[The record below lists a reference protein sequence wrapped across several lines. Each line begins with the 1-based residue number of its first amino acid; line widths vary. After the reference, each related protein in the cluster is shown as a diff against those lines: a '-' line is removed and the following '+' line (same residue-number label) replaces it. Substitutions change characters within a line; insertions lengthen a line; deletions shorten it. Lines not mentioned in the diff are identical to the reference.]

1 MLNVRTFIDRPI
13 LSGVISVMIVIVGA
27 IGLTQ
32 LPIEQ
37 FPDIAPPTVSVRASY
52 TGANAETLQK
62 SVVVPLEEAINGV
75 ENMIYMTSNASN
87 NGSCNINVFFK
98 QGTDP
103 NMATVNVQN
112 RVAQAQGLLP
122 AEVTRTG
129 VNVVRRQTST
139 LKSLGLYS
147 PNDTYDLAFLNN
159 YFKINIEPRLSRVP
173 GVGEVDVYGS
183 NYSMRIWLDPAK
195 MAQHNLMPS
204 DITAVLA
211 EQNVESPA
219 GTLGEES
226 ENTFQYVLKYRG
238 RYEEEAD
245 YEQMVIR
252 SEPDGSVL
260 RLKDVARVEMGL
272 QGYAIEGY
280 INGHQ
285 GTTSM
290 ISQTPGSNANEII
303 IAIDKLVEEIRK
315 DLPADMELIDLM
327 STKDFLDASIH
338 SVRRTLLE
346 AAVLVVLV
354 VLLFL
359 RSWRATLVPLVAIVV
374 SLVGTFGFLYVAG
387 FSLNT
392 LTLFALVLVIG
403 TVVDDAIVVAE
414 AVQTKMETQQT
425 HPLAPPCEGGER
437 SPLTAGEDVAKE
449 NPCAAAQTH
458 SSPLPTREGQGGGSA
473 GGKSATITAM
483 RGITTA
489 LITSTLVFMAVFIPV
504 CFMGGTS
511 GIFYTHFGLTMA
523 VAVLI
528 SLINAL
534 TLSPALCAR
543 LLKVKTATRSP
554 LNNRGCDSTPGN
566 SAVDD
571 STLEECPSDIDGRPL
586 QGRYVC
592 DTLSAGPS
600 DTAVIERRR
609 FHRLPSFVQSFVSIL
624 QLIVRPFVRPFQSFV
639 QRFVKGYQSCVLFF
653 IGHKWL
659 VGGLVAAA
667 LATFFYLLSTT
678 KTALVPDEDMGV
690 IYVTVQTQPGS
701 TKSET
706 HRMMDRIEQLI
717 TDLPQIKAYSK
728 SVGVSR
734 MAGQSSNNGMFLLRL
749 KNWDERRGKGDDLK
763 SVMAEVNRRVADISE
778 AKIMAFTQPMI
789 SGYGA
794 TNGFELQVQDHQDR
808 GVDSLMAVTNRLIA
822 ALQARPEISRA
833 QTSFHNRYPQ
843 YRLHIDAAR
852 CKRAGVSPS
861 DVLACLSGYIGG
873 TYSSN
878 MNKYSK
884 LYRVMVQAEVTARLD
899 EQALNNM
906 YVRAKDGS
914 MAPVSGFVQLTPIMG
929 TANLTRFNLF
939 PAIQVSGMPEKGY
952 SSGQTLKAVRE
963 EAARVL
969 PQGYGFEFAGM
980 SREEASAGQ
989 HTLYVFIVCIVFIYL
1004 ILCALYESLFIPLA
1018 VILSVPFGL
1027 MGSFLFAQWFGLENN
1042 IYMQTGVIM
1051 LIGLLSKTAIL
1062 LTEYAS
1068 ERRRAGMSIARA
1080 ALSAAQVR
1088 LRPIL
1093 MTSLTMIFGLL
1104 PMMFATGAGANGN
1117 ISLGVGTVGGMLIG
1131 TIALLLFV
1139 PSLFVVFQ
1147 QLEERMKIH

>member
-1 MLNVRTFIDRPI
+1 MSIKTFIDRPI
-13 LSGVISVMIVIVGA
+13 LAGVISVMIVIIGA

-37 FPDIAPPTVSVRASY
+37 FPDIAPPTVTVSANY

-75 ENMIYMTSNASN
+75 ENMIYMTSISSN
-87 NGSCNINVFFK
+87 NGSARIHVFFK

-129 VNVVRRQTST
+129 VTVMRRQTST
-139 LKSLGLYS
+139 LKSFGLYS
-147 PNDTYDLAFLNN
+147 PGGTYDLAFLNN

-195 MAQHNLMPS
+195 MAQHCLMPS

-238 RYEEEAD
+238 RYEEETD
-245 YEQMVIR
+245 YENLVIR
-252 SEPDGSVL
+252 CEPDGSIL
-260 RLKDVARVEMGL
+260 RLKDVARVEIGL
-272 QGYAIEGY
+272 QGYAIEGE
-280 INGHQ
+280 INGHP
-285 GTTSM
+285 GATCM

-303 IAIDKLVEEIRK
+303 IAIDKMVEEIRK
-315 DLPADMELIDLM
+315 DLPADMEIIDLM

-359 RSWRATLVPLVAIVV
+359 RSWRATLIPLVAIVV
-374 SLVGTFGFLYVAG
+374 SLVGTFGFLYIAG

-414 AVQTKMETQQT
+414 AVQTKLDRPT
-425 HPLAPPCEGGER
+425 PLAPPCEGGER
-437 SPLTAGEDVAKE
+437 SPLTVEG
-449 NPCAAAQTH
+449 NAASLNH
-458 SSPLPTREGQGGGSA
+458 STPSLTGRAGGGSVL
-473 GGKSATITAM
+473 SAMHDVKA
-483 RGITTA
+483 A

-511 GIFYTHFGLTMA
+511 GIFYTQFGLTMA

-528 SLINAL
+528 SMINAL

-543 LLKVKTATRSP
+543 LLRRKSRGAHSPHAAASSDETPPSGKPQLPPFIQKSYAT
-554 LNNRGCDSTPGN
+554 
-566 SAVDD
+566 
-571 STLEECPSDIDGRPL
+571 
-586 QGRYVC
+586 Y
-592 DTLSAGPS
+592 
-600 DTAVIERRR
+600 ER
-609 FHRLPSFVQSFVSIL
+609 
-624 QLIVRPFVRPFQSFV
+624 
-639 QRFVKGYQSCVLFF
+639 CVAFF
-653 IGHKWL
+653 CGHKWL
-659 VGGLVAAA
+659 VGGLVVAAIA
-667 LATFFYLLSTT
+667 AFFYLLATT

-701 TKSET
+701 TKAQT
-706 HRMMDRIEQLI
+706 HEMMNRVEQRLI
-717 TDLPQIKAYSK
+717 DLPQIKAYSK

-749 KNWDERRGKGDDLK
+749 KNWEERKQKGDDLK

-808 GVDSLMAVTNRLIA
+808 GVDSLMAVTNRLID
-822 ALQARPEISRA
+822 ALRHRPEISRA
-833 QTSFHNRYPQ
+833 QTSFDNRYPQ
-843 YRLHIDAAR
+843 YRLTVDAAR
-852 CKRAGVSPS
+852 CKQAGVSPS
-861 DVLACLSGYIGG
+861 DVLSCLSGYIGG
-873 TYSSN
+873 SYSSN
-878 MNKYSK
+878 MNKFSK
-884 LYRVMVQAEVTARLD
+884 LYRVMVQAEVNARLD
-899 EQALNNM
+899 VQSLNNM
-906 YVRAKDGS
+906 YVRTKDGS
-914 MAPVSGFVQLTPIMG
+914 MAPLSGFVQLKPIMG
-929 TANLTRFNLF
+929 TATLTRFNLF

-952 SSGQTLKAVRE
+952 SSGQALQAVRE

-989 HTLYVFIVCIVFIYL
+989 HTIYVFAACIIFIYL
-1004 ILCALYESLFIPLA
+1004 ILCALYESLLIPLA
-1018 VILSVPFGL
+1018 IILSVPFGL

-1042 IYMQTGVIM
+1042 IFMQTGVIM

-1068 ERRRAGMSIARA
+1068 ERRRAGMTILQA
-1080 ALSAAQVR
+1080 ALSAAKVR

-1131 TIALLLFV
+1131 TIALLLLV

-1147 QLEERMKIH
+1147 TIEEKI

>member
-1 MLNVRTFIDRPI
+1 MFNVKTFIDRPI
-13 LSGVISVMIVIVGA
+13 LAGVISVMIVIVGA

-37 FPDIAPPTVSVRASY
+37 FPDIAPPTVSVRTSY

-62 SVVVPLEEAINGV
+62 AVVVPLEEAINGV

-87 NGSCNINVFFK
+87 NGSANINVFFK

-103 NMATVNVQN
+103 DMATVNVQN

-129 VNVVRRQTST
+129 VIVMRRQTST

-147 PNDTYDLAFLNN
+147 PGGTYDLAFLNN

-195 MAQHNLMPS
+195 MAQHGLMPS
-204 DITAVLA
+204 DINAVLA

-226 ENTFQYVLKYRG
+226 DNAFQYVLKYRG
-238 RYEEEAD
+238 RYEDESD
-245 YEQMVIR
+245 YENLVVR
-252 SEPDGSVL
+252 SLPDGSIL
-260 RLKDVARVEMGL
+260 RLKDVARIEMGL
-272 QGYAIEGY
+272 QGYAIEGE
-280 INGHQ
+280 INGHP
-285 GTTSM
+285 GSTCM

-303 IAIDKLVEEIRK
+303 IAIDKLVEEIRH
-315 DLPADMELIDLM
+315 DLPADMELIDMM
-327 STKDFLDASIH
+327 STKDFLDASIN
-338 SVRRTLLE
+338 SVERTLLE
-346 AAVLVVLV
+346 AVVLVVLV

-359 RSWRATLVPLVAIVV
+359 RNWRATLIPLVAIVV

-414 AVQTKMETQQT
+414 ATQAQFD
-425 HPLAPPCEGGER
+425 AGER
-437 SPLTAGEDVAKE
+437 NRRTA
-449 NPCAAAQTH
+449 T
-458 SSPLPTREGQGGGSA
+458 LSA
-473 GGKSATITAM
+473 MGNV
-483 RGITTA
+483 TTA

-511 GIFYTHFGLTMA
+511 GIFYTQFGLTMA

-528 SLINAL
+528 SMINAL
-534 TLSPALCAR
+534 TLSPALCAHFLKPRNGDKSDKQTALAR
-543 LLKVKTATRSP
+543 LKNMQTATV
-554 LNNRGCDSTPGN
+554 
-566 SAVDD
+566 A
-571 STLEECPSDIDGRPL
+571 
-586 QGRYVC
+586 RYK
-592 DTLSAGPS
+592 
-600 DTAVIERRR
+600 
-609 FHRLPSFVQSFVSIL
+609 QSVGFL
-624 QLIVRPFVRPFQSFV
+624 MRHL
-639 QRFVKGYQSCVLFF
+639 
-653 IGHKWL
+653 WL
-659 VGGLVAAA
+659 VALSVVAA
-667 LATFFYLLSTT
+667 LILFYFLLSTT

-701 TKSET
+701 TKEAT
-706 HRMMDRIEQLI
+706 HQMMNRVEKLI

-763 SVMAEVNRRVADISE
+763 SVMAEVNRRVAGISE

-794 TNGFELQVQDHQDR
+794 TNGFEMQVQDHQDR

-822 ALQARPEISRA
+822 ALQARPEISRS
-833 QTSFHNRYPQ
+833 QTSFNNRYPQ
-843 YRLHIDAAR
+843 YRLYVDAAR
-852 CKRAGVSPS
+852 CKRAGISPT
-861 DVLACLSGYIGG
+861 DVLSCLSGYVGG
-873 TYSSN
+873 NYSSN
-878 MNKYSK
+878 MNKFSK

-899 EQALNNM
+899 EHSLDNM
-906 YVRAKDGS
+906 YVRTGDGS
-914 MAPVSGFVQLTPIMG
+914 MAPISGFVELKPILG

-939 PAIQVSGMPEKGY
+939 PAIQVSGMPEKGF
-952 SSGQTLKAVRE
+952 SSGQVLQAVRE

-969 PQGYGFEFAGM
+969 PEGYGYEFAGM

-989 HTLYVFIVCIVFIYL
+989 HTIYVFAICIIFIYL
-1004 ILCALYESLFIPLA
+1004 ILCALYESLFMPLA
-1018 VILSVPFGL
+1018 IILSVPFGL
-1027 MGSFLFAQWFGLENN
+1027 MGSFLFAQLFGLENN

-1068 ERRRAGMSIARA
+1068 ERRRAGMSIPMA
-1080 ALSAAQVR
+1080 AISAAKVR

-1093 MTSLTMIFGLL
+1093 MTSLTLVFGLL
-1104 PMMFATGAGANGN
+1104 PMIFATGAGANGN
-1117 ISLGVGTVGGMLIG
+1117 RSLGVGTVGGMLVG
-1131 TIALLLFV
+1131 TMALILFV
-1139 PSLFVVFQ
+1139 PALFVVFQ
-1147 QLEERMKIH
+1147 TIEEKVFKRQTA

>member
-13 LSGVISVMIVIVGA
+13 LAGVISVMIVIVGA

-87 NGSCNINVFFK
+87 NGSANINVFFK

-103 NMATVNVQN
+103 DMATVNVQN

-147 PNDTYDLAFLNN
+147 PNGTYDLAFLNN

-183 NYSMRIWLDPAK
+183 NYAMRIWLDPAK
-195 MAQHNLMPS
+195 MAQHKLMPS

-238 RYEEEAD
+238 RYEDEAD
-245 YEQMVIR
+245 YENLVIR
-252 SEPDGSVL
+252 SEADGSVL
-260 RLKDVARVEMGL
+260 RLKDVARVEIGL
-272 QGYAIEGY
+272 QGYAIEGE
-280 INGHQ
+280 INGHP
-285 GTTSM
+285 GSTCM

-338 SVRRTLLE
+338 SVERTLFE
-346 AAVLVVLV
+346 AAILVVLV

-359 RSWRATLVPLVAIVV
+359 RSWRATLIPLIAIVV
-374 SLVGTFGFLYVAG
+374 SLVGTFAFLYIAG

-414 AVQTKMETQQT
+414 AVQTKMDKDS
-425 HPLAPPCEGGER
+425 GSG
-437 SPLTAGEDVAKE
+437 TAATLSAMHDV
-449 NPCAAAQTH
+449 
-458 SSPLPTREGQGGGSA
+458 
-473 GGKSATITAM
+473 TA
-483 RGITTA
+483 A

-511 GIFYTHFGLTMA
+511 GIFYTQFGLTMA

-528 SLINAL
+528 SMINAL
-534 TLSPALCAR
+534 TLSPALSAR
-543 LLKVKTATRSP
+543 LLKKTLPPPSLLGREQNALKAENNLLVESNRSLP
-554 LNNRGCDSTPGN
+554 NREGGGRVPGG
-566 SAVDD
+566 
-571 STLEECPSDIDGRPL
+571 GRVSHWL
-586 QGRYVC
+586 
-592 DTLSAGPS
+592 
-600 DTAVIERRR
+600 
-609 FHRLPSFVQSFVSIL
+609 RLP
-624 QLIVRPFVRPFQSFV
+624 
-639 QRFVKGYQSCVLFF
+639 LFF
-653 IGHKWL
+653 IRRQWL
-659 VGGLVAAA
+659 TFVLVAAA
-667 LATFFYLLSTT
+667 LATFFYLLTTT

-701 TKSET
+701 TKDAT
-706 HRMMDRIEQLI
+706 HEMMNRVEQRLV
-717 TDLPQIKAYSK
+717 DLPQIKAYSK

-749 KNWDERRGKGDDLK
+749 KNWDDRKGKGNDLK

-822 ALQARPEISRA
+822 ALQARPEISRS
-833 QTSFHNRYPQ
+833 QTSFNNRYPQ
-843 YRLHIDAAR
+843 YRLYVDAAR

-861 DVLACLSGYIGG
+861 DVLSCLSGYIGG
-873 TYSSN
+873 SYSSN
-878 MNKYSK
+878 MNKFSK

-899 EQALNNM
+899 EQSLNNM

-914 MAPVSGFVQLTPIMG
+914 MAPVSGFVELKPILG

-952 SSGQTLKAVRE
+952 SSGQALQAVRE
-963 EAARVL
+963 EAAHVL
-969 PQGYGFEFAGM
+969 PEGYGYEFAGM

-989 HTLYVFIVCIVFIYL
+989 NTIYVFAICIIFIYL

-1018 VILSVPFGL
+1018 IILSVPFGL
-1027 MGSFLFAQWFGLENN
+1027 MGSFLFAQFFGLENN

-1068 ERRRAGMSIARA
+1068 ERRRAGMSIVQA
-1080 ALSAAQVR
+1080 ALSAAKVR

-1104 PMMFATGAGANGN
+1104 PMIFATGAGANGN
-1117 ISLGVGTVGGMLIG
+1117 RSLGVGTVGGMLIG

-1147 QLEERMKIH
+1147 TIEEKVFKK